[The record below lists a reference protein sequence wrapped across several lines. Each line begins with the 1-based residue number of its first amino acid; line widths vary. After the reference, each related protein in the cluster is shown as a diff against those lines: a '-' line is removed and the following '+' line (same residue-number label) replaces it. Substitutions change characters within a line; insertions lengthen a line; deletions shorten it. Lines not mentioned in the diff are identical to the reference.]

1 MKKYWMVLVMVLVG
15 TFTILGFFGSEIYKE
30 APPIYSEISDQSGNI
45 IYTEKDILDG
55 QVVWQSIGG
64 QQVGSIWGHGAYQAP
79 DWTADWLHRELVFY
93 QELYSQKT
101 WNKPYTETTSVEK
114 AIVKSVLV
122 SDYRESGLKDNK
134 VALSETEKAALE
146 SFEKMNILAFRADST
161 DISGYDK
168 EIKEVKAILKDESYQ
183 QLMKAGSGN
192 DGAAIYFVGNDDE
205 HIEEFVVLAGK
216 KENGFAVVRVLG
228 NDMNPTHIM
237 NMLSLLQKSQVDMEQ
252 LKPLQQ
258 LMK

>member
-1 MKKYWMVLVMVLVG
+1 MKKLLLLVSCMIML
-15 TFTILGFFGSEIYKE
+15 
-30 APPIYSEISDQSGNI
+30 YSCEDKPTLQKYFVKNTESPKFIALDLASNI
-45 IYTEKDILDG
+45 I
-55 QVVWQSIGG
+55 
-64 QQVGSIWGHGAYQAP
+64 
-79 DWTADWLHRELVFY
+79 
-93 QELYSQKT
+93 KT
-101 WNKPYTETTSVEK
+101 
-114 AIVKSVLV
+114 
-122 SDYRESGLKDNK
+122 DK

-146 SFEKMNILAFRADST
+146 SFEKMNILAFRADSINT
-161 DISGYDK
+161 SEYDK

>member
-1 MKKYWMVLVMVLVG
+1 MKKLIALVSCV
-15 TFTILGFFGSEIYKE
+15 ILLWSCEEKPTLQKYFVKNTESPKFIALDLAS
-30 APPIYSEISDQSGNI
+30 NI
-45 IYTEKDILDG
+45 I
-55 QVVWQSIGG
+55 
-64 QQVGSIWGHGAYQAP
+64 
-79 DWTADWLHRELVFY
+79 
-93 QELYSQKT
+93 KT
-101 WNKPYTETTSVEK
+101 
-114 AIVKSVLV
+114 
-122 SDYRESGLKDNK
+122 DK

-161 DISGYDK
+161 NTAEYDK
-168 EIKEVKAILKDESYQ
+168 EIKQVKAILKDESYQ

-205 HIEEFVVLAGK
+205 RIEEFVVLAGK

-252 LKPLQQ
+252 LKPLQE

>member
-1 MKKYWMVLVMVLVG
+1 MKKLLLLVSCMIML
-15 TFTILGFFGSEIYKE
+15 
-30 APPIYSEISDQSGNI
+30 YSCEDKPTLQKYYVKNTESPKFIALDLASSIIKTDKISL
-45 IYTEKDILDG
+45 TEK
-55 QVVWQSIGG
+55 
-64 QQVGSIWGHGAYQAP
+64 
-79 DWTADWLHRELVFY
+79 
-93 QELYSQKT
+93 
-101 WNKPYTETTSVEK
+101 
-114 AIVKSVLV
+114 
-122 SDYRESGLKDNK
+122 
-134 VALSETEKAALE
+134 EKAALE
-146 SFEKMNILAFRADST
+146 SFDKMNILAFRTDST
-161 DISGYDK
+161 DITGYDK

-237 NMLSLLQKSQVDMEQ
+237 NMLSLLQKSQVNLDQ

-258 LMK
+258 LMN

>member
-1 MKKYWMVLVMVLVG
+1 MIM
-15 TFTILGFFGSEIYKE
+15 
-30 APPIYSEISDQSGNI
+30 
-45 IYTEKDILDG
+45 
-55 QVVWQSIGG
+55 
-64 QQVGSIWGHGAYQAP
+64 
-79 DWTADWLHRELVFY
+79 
-93 QELYSQKT
+93 LYSCEDKPTLQKYYVK
-101 WNKPYTETTSVEK
+101 NTESPKFIALDLASSIIKTDK
-114 AIVKSVLV
+114 V
-122 SDYRESGLKDNK
+122 S
-134 VALSETEKAALE
+134 LSETEKAALE

-228 NDMNPTHIM
+228 NDMNPTHVM

>member
-1 MKKYWMVLVMVLVG
+1 MKKLIALVYCV
-15 TFTILGFFGSEIYKE
+15 ILLWSCEDKPSLQKYFVKNTESPKFIAIDLAS
-30 APPIYSEISDQSGNI
+30 NI
-45 IYTEKDILDG
+45 I
-55 QVVWQSIGG
+55 
-64 QQVGSIWGHGAYQAP
+64 
-79 DWTADWLHRELVFY
+79 
-93 QELYSQKT
+93 KT
-101 WNKPYTETTSVEK
+101 DK
-114 AIVKSVLV
+114 I
-122 SDYRESGLKDNK
+122 
-134 VALSETEKAALE
+134 ALSETEKAALE
-146 SFEKMNILAFRADST
+146 SFEKMNILAFRTDST
-161 DISGYDK
+161 NTAEYKK
-168 EIKEVKAILKDESYQ
+168 EIKEVKTILKDESYQ

-192 DGAAIYFVGNDDE
+192 DGATIYFVGNDDE

>member
-1 MKKYWMVLVMVLVG
+1 MKKLLLLVSCM
-15 TFTILGFFGSEIYKE
+15 IM
-30 APPIYSEISDQSGNI
+30 
-45 IYTEKDILDG
+45 
-55 QVVWQSIGG
+55 
-64 QQVGSIWGHGAYQAP
+64 
-79 DWTADWLHRELVFY
+79 
-93 QELYSQKT
+93 LYSCEDKPTLQKYYVK
-101 WNKPYTETTSVEK
+101 NTESPK
-114 AIVKSVLV
+114 FI
-122 SDYRESGLKDNK
+122 
-134 VALSETEKAALE
+134 ALDLASSIIKTDKISLTETEKAALE
-146 SFEKMNILAFRADST
+146 SFDKMNILAFRTDST
-161 DISGYDK
+161 DITGYDK

-237 NMLSLLQKSQVDMEQ
+237 NMLSLLQKSDMNLEQ
-252 LKPLQQ
+252 LKPLQE

>member
-1 MKKYWMVLVMVLVG
+1 MKKLLLLVSCM
-15 TFTILGFFGSEIYKE
+15 IM
-30 APPIYSEISDQSGNI
+30 
-45 IYTEKDILDG
+45 
-55 QVVWQSIGG
+55 
-64 QQVGSIWGHGAYQAP
+64 
-79 DWTADWLHRELVFY
+79 
-93 QELYSQKT
+93 LYSCEDKPTLQKYYVK
-101 WNKPYTETTSVEK
+101 NTESPKFIALDLASSIIKTDKIS
-114 AIVKSVLV
+114 
-122 SDYRESGLKDNK
+122 
-134 VALSETEKAALE
+134 LSETEKAALE
-146 SFEKMNILAFRADST
+146 SFEKMNILAFRVDST
-161 DISGYDK
+161 NTAEYEK
-168 EIKEVKAILKDESYQ
+168 EIKEVKTILKDESYQ

>member
-1 MKKYWMVLVMVLVG
+1 MKKFLLLVSSVFLLWSCEDKPTLQKYFVKN
-15 TFTILGFFGSEIYKE
+15 TESPKFITIDLAS
-30 APPIYSEISDQSGNI
+30 NI
-45 IYTEKDILDG
+45 I
-55 QVVWQSIGG
+55 
-64 QQVGSIWGHGAYQAP
+64 
-79 DWTADWLHRELVFY
+79 
-93 QELYSQKT
+93 KT
-101 WNKPYTETTSVEK
+101 
-114 AIVKSVLV
+114 
-122 SDYRESGLKDNK
+122 DK
-134 VALSETEKAALE
+134 VTLSETEKAALE
-146 SFEKMNILAFRADST
+146 SFDKMNILAFRADST
-161 DISGYDK
+161 DITGYDK

-183 QLMKAGSGN
+183 QLMKVGSGN

-216 KENGFAVVRVLG
+216 KENGFSVVRVLG

>member
-1 MKKYWMVLVMVLVG
+1 MKKLIALVSCV
-15 TFTILGFFGSEIYKE
+15 ILLWSCEDKPSLQKYFVKNTESPKFIAIDLAS
-30 APPIYSEISDQSGNI
+30 NI
-45 IYTEKDILDG
+45 I
-55 QVVWQSIGG
+55 
-64 QQVGSIWGHGAYQAP
+64 
-79 DWTADWLHRELVFY
+79 
-93 QELYSQKT
+93 KT
-101 WNKPYTETTSVEK
+101 DK
-114 AIVKSVLV
+114 I
-122 SDYRESGLKDNK
+122 
-134 VALSETEKAALE
+134 ALSETEKAALE
-146 SFEKMNILAFRADST
+146 SFEKMNILAFRTDST
-161 DISGYDK
+161 NTAEYKK
-168 EIKEVKAILKDESYQ
+168 EIKEVKTILKDESYQ

-192 DGAAIYFVGNDDE
+192 DGATIYFVGNDDE

>member
-1 MKKYWMVLVMVLVG
+1 MKKFLLLVSSVFLLCSCEDKPTLQKYFVKN
-15 TFTILGFFGSEIYKE
+15 TESPKFITLDLAS
-30 APPIYSEISDQSGNI
+30 NI
-45 IYTEKDILDG
+45 I
-55 QVVWQSIGG
+55 
-64 QQVGSIWGHGAYQAP
+64 
-79 DWTADWLHRELVFY
+79 
-93 QELYSQKT
+93 KT
-101 WNKPYTETTSVEK
+101 
-114 AIVKSVLV
+114 
-122 SDYRESGLKDNK
+122 DK
-134 VALSETEKAALE
+134 VTLSETEKAALE
-146 SFEKMNILAFRADST
+146 SFDKMNILAFRADST
-161 DISGYDK
+161 DITGYDK

-192 DGAAIYFVGNDDE
+192 DGAAIYFVGSDDE